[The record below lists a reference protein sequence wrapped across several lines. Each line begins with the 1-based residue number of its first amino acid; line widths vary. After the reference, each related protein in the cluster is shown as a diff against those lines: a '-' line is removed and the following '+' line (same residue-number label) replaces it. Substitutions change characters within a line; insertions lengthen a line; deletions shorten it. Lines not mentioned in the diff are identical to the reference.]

1 MDVWKVLFHCPTR
14 QTTKFREY
22 VLEGPTLHG
31 FGAGGAM
38 AGELE

>member
-22 VLEGPTLHG
+22 VLVGTHPSRIWCRWSYG
-31 FGAGGAM
+31 W
-38 AGELE
+38 